1 MTKQSVLRAL
11 VLALAIL
18 TALGLAAC
26 GSSNDDDEVASGA
39 PVKGERGGTLKV
51 VATGD
56 FEHIDPGEQ
65 YYQFDYTQTYA
76 TNRPLFSFEPD
87 KLNEASPDLAAAQP
101 EISSDGQTVTVKI
114 KPNIRYG
121 PPVNR
126 AVTSK
131 DVKYAIQR
139 GFSAAVPNGYASTY
153 FAVIEGAPEPGQKQ
167 IPDIKGIQTPDN
179 QTIVFRLSEPS
190 GAFVEALSLPL
201 SAPVPEEYASK
212 YDAKTPSQYGDY
224 QVATGP
230 YRIQADS
237 SGKITY
243 KPGKSM
249 TLVRNPNW
257 DPETD
262 FRPAYANQIDFSL
275 NNEDSTV
282 AARQILNGDGQLN
295 GDFSPDPPVIK
306 QAVENRKS
314 QITFSPLGNRYVALN
329 TTIKP
334 LDNVNIRKAILAA
347 SDRNALRL
355 TRGGAIVG
363 DVATHFLAPSSSAFE
378 AAGGMKGPD
387 LDFLANPD
395 GDMAVAR
402 KYLNAAKAQG
412 IDPSKYT
419 LLMVGEDS
427 GTDARTAEVFQAQLT
442 KLGFKVNFRQVPSET
457 MYSRYCNVPKAKVAV
472 CPNVGWLPDFP
483 DGQAWLDPTFNGS
496 SIVPENN
503 SNWPQLNAAAI
514 NKKLDDA
521 RKIIDPA
528 DRAQAYGEIDKMVTA
543 QAPAVPW
550 IWDKQANITSSD
562 VQGVIARWNADWD
575 LSYTSIKK

>member
-1 MTKQSVLRAL
+1 M
-11 VLALAIL
+11 LALAAL
-18 TALGLAAC
+18 AALGLAAC
-26 GSSNDDDEVASGA
+26 GSSNDDNEAASGA
-39 PVKGERGGTLKV
+39 PVKGEKGGTLKV

-65 YYQFDYTQTYA
+65 YYQFDYTQAYA
-76 TNRPLFSFEPD
+76 TNRPLYSFEPD
-87 KLNEASPDLAAAQP
+87 KLKQASPDLASGQP
-101 EISSDGQTVTVKI
+101 DVSNDGKTVTVKI
-114 KPNIRYG
+114 KPNIRFG

-131 DVKYAIQR
+131 DVKYAMER

-153 FAVIEGAPEPGQKQ
+153 FAVIEGAPEPGQKK
-167 IPDIKGIQTPDN
+167 IPDIKGIETPDN

-190 GAFVEALSLPL
+190 GAFVQALSLPL
-201 SAPVPEEYASK
+201 SAPVPEEYAGK
-212 YDAKTPSQYGDY
+212 YDAKTPSQYGNY

-230 YRIQADS
+230 YRIQADA

-257 DPETD
+257 DPKTD

-275 NNEDSTV
+275 NNEDATV

-306 QAVENRKS
+306 QAVDNKKS

-334 LDNVNIRKAILAA
+334 LDNINIRKAILAG

-363 DVATHFLAPSSSAFE
+363 DVATHFLAPGSSAFE
-378 AAGGMKGPD
+378 AAGGMEGPD

-412 IDPSKYT
+412 IDPSKFT

-427 GTDARTAEVFQAQLT
+427 GTDARTAEVFQSQLT

-483 DGQAWLDPTFNGS
+483 DGQAWLDPTFNGG

-503 SNWPQLNAAAI
+503 SNWPQLNMPAI

-528 DRAQAYGEIDKMVTA
+528 DRDKAYGEIDKMVTA

-562 VQGVIARWNADWD
+562 VQGVIAQWNADWD
-575 LSYTSIKK
+575 LSYTSVKK